1 MARGMPGVWST
12 VLGLPFIIT
21 GGWLYTG
28 QNQYPPTLGLPFV
41 VFGLFIVGVGA
52 YIHFLAPSKPR
63 LQDGEEILE
72 VRHPTQRVAF
82 VKVAMGMPLLVMTV
96 YLFFFTFSPYVYP
109 TVTLL
114 GGLYFFSV
122 GLHTYWTNT
131 LTTYM
136 VTNHRVIKEY
146 RFLSLIRQE
155 IPHSKLRGVQER
167 KSMIE
172 SMVGLGNVR
181 VASGGGRTLEII
193 MANMNDSEG
202 FADTIRSV
210 L

>member
-1 MARGMPGVWST
+1 MARGMPGVWSAI
-12 VLGLPFIIT
+12 LGLPFFIT
-21 GGWLYTG
+21 GVWLYTG
-28 QNQYPPTLGLPFV
+28 QEQYPAVLGLPFV

-52 YIHFLAPSKPR
+52 YIHFLAPSQPR
-63 LQDGEEILE
+63 LQDDEEILE

-82 VKVAMGMPLLVMTV
+82 VKVAIGMPLLVATI
-96 YLFFFTFSPYVYP
+96 YLLFFTFTPYVYP

-114 GGLYFFSV
+114 VGLYFFSV

-136 VTNHRVIKEY
+136 VTNRRVIKEY

-155 IPHSKLRGVQER
+155 LPHSKLRGVQER
-167 KSMIE
+167 KSMVE

-193 MANMNDSEG
+193 MSNMNDSEG
-202 FADTIRSV
+202 FADTIREV